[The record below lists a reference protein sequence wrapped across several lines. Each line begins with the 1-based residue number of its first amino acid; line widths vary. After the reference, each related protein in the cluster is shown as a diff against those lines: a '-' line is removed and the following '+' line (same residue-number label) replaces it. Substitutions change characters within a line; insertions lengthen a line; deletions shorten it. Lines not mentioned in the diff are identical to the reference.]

1 MRLMLL
7 GGPGAGKGTQALLLT
22 KHFGIPQIST
32 GDMLR
37 AAIAAGTE
45 TGLNAK
51 KIMDAG
57 QLVSDDIIINLV
69 RERLQNPDCEKGFL
83 FDGFPR
89 TLVQAE
95 ALQKVLQEKGLTL
108 DHVVEIAVDDE
119 EIVKRISG
127 RRIHQPS
134 GRVYHIEFN
143 PPKKP
148 NVDDETGEPL
158 VQRDDDSET
167 TIRQRLQVYHQQT
180 APLIHFYKNLSAKDQ
195 TPAFHTVKG
204 TGSVEE
210 IFNSIVKNL
219 SGVKTINE
227 HNFDQTIANNPIVF
241 LDFHADWCAPCKQFA
256 CIYEKVAAQ
265 YPDVCFGSIDVE
277 KETVLSETFS
287 IQAVPHLMVFKEGI
301 VVFSDSGQR
310 SESTLHEL
318 IAQARAVDVKE
329 IKTALQDD
337 D

>member
-69 RERLQNPDCEKGFL
+69 RERLENPDCEKGFL

-95 ALQKVLQEKGLTL
+95 ALQSVLQEKGLTL
-108 DHVVEIAVDDE
+108 DHVVEIAVEDE

-134 GRVYHIEFN
+134 GRVYHVEFN

-148 NVDDETGEPL
+148 GVDDETGEPL
-158 VQRDDDSET
+158 IQRDDDSEV

-180 APLIHFYKNLSAKDQ
+180 APLIEFYKNIAAKNHI
-195 TPAFHTVKG
+195 PAFHTVKG
-204 TGSVEE
+204 TGSVDQ
-210 IFNSIVKNL
+210 IFNSIL
-219 SGVKTINE
+219 AGISPVKTVTE
-227 HNFDQTIANNPIVF
+227 KNFDQIIADNAIVF
-241 LDFHADWCAPCKQFA
+241 LDFWAAWCAPCKQFA
-256 CIYEKVAAQ
+256 KVYEKVAMQHADI
-265 YPDVCFGSIDVE
+265 YFGSINVE
-277 KETVLSETFS
+277 AESILSSTFS
-287 IQAVPHLMVFKEGI
+287 IQAIPHLMVFKDGI
-301 VVFSDSGQR
+301 VVYSDAGSKT
-310 SESTLHEL
+310 ESTLLEL
-318 IAQARAVDVKE
+318 VQQAKDADVSE
-329 IKTALQDD
+329 IKSALEE
-337 D
+337 